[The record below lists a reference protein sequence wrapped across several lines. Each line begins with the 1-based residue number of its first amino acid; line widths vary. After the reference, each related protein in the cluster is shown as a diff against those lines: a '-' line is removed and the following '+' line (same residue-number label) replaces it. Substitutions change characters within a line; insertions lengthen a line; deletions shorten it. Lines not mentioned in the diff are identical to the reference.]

1 MNNEGNP
8 LADLLAAT
16 LPEGQEPD
24 EVCYWIA
31 DKRMGRFLLF
41 GKKPRPL
48 ADYADSLDEKHKFLE
63 KSKQLRHKGLGLD
76 DRLTDM
82 QQQERST
89 LNVAFQTLN
98 GKGYK
103 PLFRG
108 SILMYGRSD
117 KACVCQ
123 TDTVPLTA

>member
-1 MNNEGNP
+1 VNDEGNP
-8 LADLLAAT
+8 LADLLAA
-16 LPEGQEPD
+16 
-24 EVCYWIA
+24 
-31 DKRMGRFLLF
+31 K
-41 GKKPRPL
+41 GKSQVRSATGLQTRGWAGSCCL
-48 ADYADSLDEKHKFLE
+48 ARSQDPWLIMPDSLDEKHKFLE

-76 DRLTDM
+76 DWLTDM

-89 LNVAFQTLN
+89 LNAAFQTLN

-103 PLFRG
+103 PFFRG